1 MPSVISTNLAKPK
14 PPKPSPTG
22 TNAGLA
28 PDDASLFRAVVG
40 EVKSLPDPGRIALPP
55 VPNSAVPR
63 RRLREHSAAPDDL
76 SDHLPHQDLT
86 DDETGF
92 LRPGVTPQA
101 LRRLRRGHWRIQDEL
116 DLHGLTHDTARARL
130 VEFLVYCLEHNAK
143 CVRIIHGK
151 GFGSKNHAPVLK
163 QLVKSWLMQRAEV
176 LAFVAARPEDGGAG
190 ALVVLLKRGPQN
202 PIDSNTI

>member
-14 PPKPSPTG
+14 PPKPKPTG
-22 TNAGLA
+22 TTAGLA

-40 EVKSLPDPGRIALPP
+40 GVKSLPDPGRITPLPAASSALP
-55 VPNSAVPR
+55 R
-63 RRLREHSAAPDDL
+63 QRTRERSSAPDHL

-86 DDETGF
+86 EDETGF

-116 DLHGLTHDTARARL
+116 DLHGLTRDTARTRL
-130 VEFLVYCLEHNAK
+130 VDFLAYCLEHNAK

-151 GFGSKNHAPVLK
+151 GFGSKNHEPVLK
-163 QLVKSWLMQRAEV
+163 QLVKSWLMQCAEV

-190 ALVVLLKRGPQN
+190 ALIVLLKRGPQN
-202 PIDSNTI
+202 PINSDTQ